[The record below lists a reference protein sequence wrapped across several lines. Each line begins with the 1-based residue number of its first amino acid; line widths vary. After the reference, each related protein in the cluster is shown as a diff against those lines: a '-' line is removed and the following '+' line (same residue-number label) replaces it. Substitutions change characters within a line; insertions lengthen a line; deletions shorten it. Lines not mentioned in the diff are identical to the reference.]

1 MVTKT
6 LIKPN
11 SYYDSLV
18 LMRIGTQMMQLPGVT
33 DAALLMAT
41 EQNKLSIGNPALLS
55 DEVQAAG
62 PDDLFIVVLAQ
73 TEEQA
78 QAALDFA
85 VDTLTADRSTGIE
98 RAVATVH
105 TLDAA
110 LRRRPD
116 ANLAILSVPGRYV
129 RREAL
134 KALDAGLSLLI
145 FSDNVPLAQEI
156 ELKQMAQE
164 RGLLVMGPDC
174 GTAIIAGVA
183 LGFANA
189 VRRGGIGLVG
199 ASGTGLQEVSCLIHR
214 LEQGV
219 SHAIG
224 TGTHD
229 VDAEV
234 GGITMIEGIR
244 RLEGDPGTRVIVI
257 VSKPPAPSVI
267 RRVMEVV
274 ETCQKPVVVNFL
286 DGDPEAIAAAGGIV
300 AYTLEDAAVKAVA
313 ASRSEAENAIRERLL
328 PEVKGAVLLA
338 RKARAGLSETQ
349 QYVRGLFSGGTFAN
363 EAAMLMRDWIGN
375 VHTNGKVKGTSPL
388 SDPRKSV
395 GHTCVDLGEDVFTVG
410 RPHPMLEPA
419 VRRERLLAEAAD
431 PETAVVLLDVVIG
444 YGAHP
449 DPAGELVRY
458 IAEVRESTEAEG
470 RTLPLVASVCGVDG
484 DPQSRATQ
492 VQILE
497 EAGVLVMP
505 TNVQAT
511 ALAVQIATGV
521 TAGSANRKE

>member
-18 LMRIGTQMMQLPGVT
+18 LMRISTQMMQLPGVT

-62 PDDLFIVVLAQ
+62 PDDLFVVVLAQ

-85 VDTLTADRSTGIE
+85 VDTLTADRSTGIG
-98 RAVATVH
+98 RVVAAMH
-105 TLDAA
+105 TLDSA
-110 LRRRPD
+110 LRGRPD

-134 KALDAGLSLLI
+134 KALDAGLNLLI
-145 FSDNVPLAQEI
+145 FSDNVPLAHEI
-156 ELKQMAQE
+156 ELKRMAQE

-174 GTAIIAGVA
+174 GTAIIAGAA

-189 VRRGGIGLVG
+189 VRRGSIGLVG

-234 GGITMIEGIR
+234 GGITMLEGIR

-267 RRVMEVV
+267 RSVMKVV

-286 DGDPEAIAAAGGIV
+286 DGDAEAVAAAGGIV
-300 AYTLEDAAVKAVA
+300 AHSLEDAAVKAVA
-313 ASRSEAENAIRERLL
+313 ASTSEKENAIRERLL
-328 PEVKGAVLLA
+328 PGA

-375 VHTNGKVKGTSPL
+375 VHTNGKVKGTSTL

-395 GHTCVDLGEDVFTVG
+395 GHTCE
-410 RPHPMLEPA
+410 
-419 VRRERLLAEAAD
+419 
-431 PETAVVLLDVVIG
+431 
-444 YGAHP
+444 
-449 DPAGELVRY
+449 
-458 IAEVRESTEAEG
+458 
-470 RTLPLVASVCGVDG
+470 
-484 DPQSRATQ
+484 
-492 VQILE
+492 QIL
-497 EAGVLVMP
+497 
-505 TNVQAT
+505 
-511 ALAVQIATGV
+511 
-521 TAGSANRKE
+521 RRR